1 MLQLLE
7 LARTYQDDRDRQ
19 VRRQH
24 ALRAAQPSG
33 RRHPEAP
40 EHGIDEGPS
49 ALEAALARST
59 PIRPRPATG

>member
-19 VRRQH
+19 VRRRH
-24 ALRAAQPSG
+24 ALQAAQPSG
-33 RRHPEAP
+33 RRHPQGP
-40 EHGIDEGPS
+40 EHGVDEGPS
-49 ALEAALARST
+49 VVEVALARST